1 MAEQQK
7 TTRNKK
13 LLSQAS
19 NIFKS
24 DNDTA
29 NEENNL
35 DNLLDAK
42 LIEDDDLLKDMIEDS
57 PLLCNMGT
65 EQSSTIIAD
74 RSSSIE
80 KVAVAEREDFD
91 DAVEKEESK
100 GEEVK
105 QPIAQD
111 ADIDLEVRL
120 EGLEADQDEDEEIVL
135 MMIDESPLLP
145 EARAFQTDISEQD
158 ASTKTL
164 LKKGTTPYS
173 QTTDIEGLRA
183 MQLAA
188 EEEPLLIK
196 APDTAI
202 ETTN

>member
-1 MAEQQK
+1 M
-7 TTRNKK
+7 
-13 LLSQAS
+13 
-19 NIFKS
+19 
-24 DNDTA
+24 
-29 NEENNL
+29 
-35 DNLLDAK
+35 
-42 LIEDDDLLKDMIEDS
+42 
-57 PLLCNMGT
+57 
-65 EQSSTIIAD
+65 
-74 RSSSIE
+74 
-80 KVAVAEREDFD
+80 
-91 DAVEKEESK
+91 
-100 GEEVK
+100 
-105 QPIAQD
+105 
-111 ADIDLEVRL
+111 EVRL

>member
-57 PLLCNMGT
+57 PLLCIMGT

-100 GEEVK
+100 VEEVK
-105 QPIAQD
+105 A
-111 ADIDLEVRL
+111 
-120 EGLEADQDEDEEIVL
+120 G
-135 MMIDESPLLP
+135 
-145 EARAFQTDISEQD
+145 
-158 ASTKTL
+158 
-164 LKKGTTPYS
+164 
-173 QTTDIEGLRA
+173 
-183 MQLAA
+183 
-188 EEEPLLIK
+188 
-196 APDTAI
+196 
-202 ETTN
+202 